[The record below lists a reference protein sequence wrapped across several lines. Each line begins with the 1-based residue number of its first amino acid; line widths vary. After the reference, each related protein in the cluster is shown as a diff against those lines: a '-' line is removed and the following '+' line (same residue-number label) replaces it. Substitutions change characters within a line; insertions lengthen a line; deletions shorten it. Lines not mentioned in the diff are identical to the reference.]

1 MKRPDGVRRLLW
13 RDDGAVTI
21 FAVVVLSSLLLF
33 FAVLIDYARIAALHK
48 LAEDAARSGA
58 RSVLSAYDT
67 WLYERYGL
75 FGRGGTDGEEIFR
88 QVLEGNLE
96 KSSPSTFTI
105 VEARVEEA
113 EVHTSL
119 TLGEHDVFARSV
131 LEEMKYKAPI
141 DFTLEIA
148 ARLAPLAGAMKEA
161 SHAVD
166 TLTQLRQL
174 YEKREARIEAV
185 FKLQQQAADELRGS
199 AVHALI
205 PIGTGG
211 GISGTAAAAVEGYSA
226 YAEMKLHDLS
236 LPEDGEPLYGSEIAG
251 YEQEVWTLSDA
262 IRRAGDSLHLRHIEF
277 IGKASEELEK
287 AETINEEMRRIAESA
302 EREANAAYDTV
313 SGSKVPGAARSGMPD
328 GGADELAEVRK
339 AGKELVLGAEWFTD
353 YKQELLLQG
362 ADGTGYIHAGRQLLS
377 NMQTAMSNPGARHV
391 HSAALANSLA
401 AIHTAYR
408 LYNERYLVPGS
419 VVKSR
424 QQALAGGELKQKLKE
439 QESMAE
445 TRWKQAR
452 NLLNGI
458 AALPS
463 NEEHTRQYRQVEKHY
478 RESLLSNAQG
488 DDGQSELQQPAEGAY
503 DAARQSSAAMDNVFA
518 DLSDMLQHTRD
529 DFYFGEYVV
538 ARYSRFE
545 PQHLLGLMRS
555 GDVSGLAGLTSF
567 HNQEAEYVLYGFH
580 TPTGNLIAAYGELF
594 SVRLAIRTMEGLI
607 ASRSLGHPLLILSA
621 AIVYGL
627 EGALADML
635 SFAERGA
642 APLSKYAKVDLGY
655 KDYLR
660 MFMLLH
666 GGKREERL
674 ARMIAVIEQNG
685 DLKLFSVP
693 AGVTGEARLSIKLLF
708 LPGMMKLLGHWG
720 LLDGKVAGNRYESS
734 KIVGWSY

>member
-1 MKRPDGVRRLLW
+1 MRRLDGVNRLLW

-48 LAEDAARSGA
+48 LAEDTARSGV

-75 FGRGGTDGEEIFR
+75 FGRGGTDGKEIFR

-96 KSSPSTFTI
+96 KSSSSTFTI
-105 VEARVEEA
+105 MEARVEGA
-113 EVHTSL
+113 EVHTLL
-119 TLGEHDVFARSV
+119 TLGEHEVFARSV

-166 TLTQLRQL
+166 TLTQLRHL
-174 YEKREARIEAV
+174 YEKREGHIEAV
-185 FKLQQQAADELRGS
+185 FKFQQQAADELRGS
-199 AVHALI
+199 AVHSLI
-205 PIGTGG
+205 PIGVGG
-211 GISGTAAAAVEGYSA
+211 GFAGTAAAAVQGYSA
-226 YAEMKLHDLS
+226 YAEMKLYDLS
-236 LPEDGEPLYGSEIAG
+236 LPEDGEPLYKSETAK
-251 YEQEVWTLSDA
+251 YEQEVWSLNDA
-262 IRRAGDSLHLRHIEF
+262 IRRAGDSLHFRHMEF
-277 IGKASEELEK
+277 IGKAEEELEK
-287 AETINEEMRRIAESA
+287 AGALNEEMRRTA
-302 EREANAAYDTV
+302 ERANRDANAAYDAI
-313 SGSKVPGAARSGMPD
+313 SGSKVPGSTGSGML
-328 GGADELAEVRK
+328 GSEEAELAEVRK
-339 AGKELVLGAEWFTD
+339 AGKELVLGAEWFAN
-353 YKQELLLQG
+353 YKQELLQQG
-362 ADGTGYIHAGRQLLS
+362 ADGTGYIHAGSQWMS
-377 NMQTAMSNPGARHV
+377 NLQTAMSNPGAQHV
-391 HSAALANSLA
+391 HSATLSNSLT

-408 LYNERYLVPGS
+408 LYHERYVVPGS
-419 VVKSR
+419 VLRNR
-424 QQALAGGELKQKLKE
+424 QQILAGGELKKKLKE
-439 QESMAE
+439 QESKAE
-445 TRWKQAR
+445 ARWRQAR

-458 AALPS
+458 ASMPS
-463 NEEHTRQYRQVEKHY
+463 NDEHTRQFREVEKRY
-478 RESLLSNAQG
+478 RESLLFNTQS
-488 DDGQSELQQPAEGAY
+488 DDGSSQLQQPAGEAY
-503 DAARQSSAAMDNVFA
+503 EAARQSSATMDNMFA
-518 DLSDMLQHTRD
+518 GLSDMLRHTRD
-529 DFYFGEYVV
+529 NFYFGEYVV

-545 PQHLLGLMRS
+545 PQHLFGLMS
-555 GDVSGLAGLTSF
+555 NGDISGLAGLSSF

-627 EGALADML
+627 EGATADML
-635 SFAERGA
+635 SLAERGA
-642 APLSKYAKVDLGY
+642 APLSKYAKIDLGY

-666 GGKREERL
+666 GGQREERL

-685 DLKLFSVP
+685 NLKLSSVP

-708 LPGMMKLLGHWG
+708 LPGVMKLLGKWG
-720 LLDGKVAGNRYESS
+720 MLDGKVAGNRYESR